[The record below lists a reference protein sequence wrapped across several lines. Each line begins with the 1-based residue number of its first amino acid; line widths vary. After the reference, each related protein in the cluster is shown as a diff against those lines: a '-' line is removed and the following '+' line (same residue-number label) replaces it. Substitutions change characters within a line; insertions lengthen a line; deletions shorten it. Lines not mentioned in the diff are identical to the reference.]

1 MDNGEIEI
9 IETAERKV
17 RSIFLGTF
25 FTLLLLLLSVSYGVT
40 WGVLFVVYI
49 NKTIYHPACSNIISW
64 DTAIYIVQFISA
76 GLHLI
81 STILQLVSTSH
92 DKESNIP
99 KYIAGARSCFLFI
112 TGLSI
117 LVGIN
122 ISYFSNENIELCGEL
137 QTLNLAYIITEWI
150 LISFCCLCVC
160 IVCGV
165 TICHRKKKTNKN

>member
-9 IETAERKV
+9 VETAEHKV

-25 FTLLLLLLSVSYGVT
+25 FTILLLLLSVAYGVT

-49 NKTIYHPACSNIISW
+49 NKAVYHPVCSNIISW

-81 STILQLVSTSH
+81 STILQLISTSY

-99 KYIAGARSCFLFI
+99 KYIAGARSCFSFI

-122 ISYFSNENIELCGEL
+122 ISYFSNPHIELCGDL
-137 QTLNLAYIITEWI
+137 QVLNLAYIITEWI
-150 LISFCCLCVC
+150 VISFCCLCVC
-160 IVCGV
+160 IVCAV
-165 TICHRKKKTNKN
+165 TICLRKKKKN